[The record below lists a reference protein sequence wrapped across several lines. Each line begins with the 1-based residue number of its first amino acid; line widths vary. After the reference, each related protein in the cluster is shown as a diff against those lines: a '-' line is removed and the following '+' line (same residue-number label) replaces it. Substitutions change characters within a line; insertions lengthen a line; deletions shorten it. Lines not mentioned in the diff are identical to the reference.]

1 MFTYILSLL
10 LSLFDTFSSQDV
22 SQVENSIR
30 INGSCRDNTT
40 KDYLKQSVVYAVF
53 KSSRKLISKSD
64 ETGYFE
70 FQIPDSTKYLSFE
83 VEKYHTATIPVN
95 FIGKIASNSKFP
107 VFVEMSLKDSLLMPL
122 RNQLT
127 ICLTVPD
134 SMDIDHRITHFNST
148 AFSELSF
155 HKNFNN
161 GKHWPFYYTEGFR
174 PGNYRYTASS
184 PEGHLYLRKE
194 MTLSPGF
201 NFMDVHIAKPE
212 EPANVITTL
221 PSQATTVYFVQ
232 SSYELTNETKTVLD
246 SVSQFLMNQPDK
258 VAHVTGYTD
267 NVGEQ
272 EKNLTLS
279 EYRARTV
286 ENYLKQRGIK
296 PSQMN
301 VKWKGSN
308 LPVASNDSEQTKI
321 KNRRVEIQIL
331 PK

>member
-1 MFTYILSLL
+1 MFTYTISLL
-10 LSLFDTFSSQDV
+10 LCLFGTFSSQEV
-22 SQVENSIR
+22 SQVDNSIR
-30 INGSCRDNTT
+30 ISGSCRDNTT
-40 KDYLKQSVVYAVF
+40 KNYLTKSLVYARF
-53 KSSRKLISKSD
+53 KSGRKQVSKSD
-64 ETGYFE
+64 DTGNLDFR
-70 FQIPDSTKYLSFE
+70 IPDSTQFLSFE
-83 VEKYHTATIPVN
+83 VEGYHTVNIPVN
-95 FIGKIASNSKFP
+95 CIGKIASSSTFP
-107 VFVEMSLKDSLLMPL
+107 IFVEMSLKDSLPMPL

-134 SMDIDHRITHFNST
+134 NTDIDHKIAHFNST

-194 MTLSPGF
+194 MALSPGF
-201 NFMDVHIAKPE
+201 NFMDVHIVKPA

-221 PSQATTVYFVQ
+221 PSQAKTVYFVQ
-232 SSYELTNETKTVLD
+232 SSYELTNETKAALD
-246 SVSQFLMNQPDK
+246 SVAQFLLSQPDK

-279 EYRARTV
+279 EYRARIV

-296 PSQMN
+296 PDQMN
-301 VKWKGSN
+301 VTWKGSN
-308 LPVASNDSEQTKI
+308 SPAASNDSEQTKI
-321 KNRRVEIQIL
+321 KNRRVEIHIL
-331 PK
+331 SK